1 MLWAMRTHSKTTVP
15 HRPASAELWLDDPL
29 KRLGNQWG
37 SWIKR
42 ITDYNCVR
50 FKSVRLN
57 RGL

>member
-50 FKSVRLN
+50 FKSV
-57 RGL
+57 